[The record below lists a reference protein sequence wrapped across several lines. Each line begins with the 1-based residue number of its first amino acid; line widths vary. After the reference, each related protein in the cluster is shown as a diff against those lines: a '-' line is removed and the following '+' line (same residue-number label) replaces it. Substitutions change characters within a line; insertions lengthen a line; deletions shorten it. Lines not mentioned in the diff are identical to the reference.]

1 MINIDKYNFDKLND
15 IYELSSESPS
25 GLVWK
30 HSRYGGRNNK
40 QVIRLAGSQV
50 RTKEGELKTNS
61 RARSW
66 RTMCDKQHYQVH
78 RIMWVLLHGH
88 ISGDMVIDHL
98 DGNPFNNDISNLYLK
113 TVRENNQNVSLS
125 TRNKSS
131 VCGVFMEYCYKRKKH
146 VAWTATWS
154 DKTSKLCRKR
164 FNFSTYEPDIA
175 FRLAMQYRKER
186 LEELKQ
192 CGMSY
197 TDRHGVSPLDYK
209 QEHFA
214 KCNLIN

>member
-50 RTKEGELKTNS
+50 GTKEGELKTNS

-98 DGNPFNNDISNLYLK
+98 DGNPFNNTIENLRLVTPRMNQRNRSKNINNKTGEHGVAYHKTSNNSGGYNEYIRVVWAANNKQKHADFNLKRFTSFEDAVEFAALY
-113 TVRENNQNVSLS
+113 RELALAGDNSYS
-125 TRNKSS
+125 KSHGIRES
-131 VCGVFMEYCYKRKKH
+131 KRKKE
-146 VAWTATWS
+146 T
-154 DKTSKLCRKR
+154 
-164 FNFSTYEPDIA
+164 NE
-175 FRLAMQYRKER
+175 
-186 LEELKQ
+186 
-192 CGMSY
+192 
-197 TDRHGVSPLDYK
+197 
-209 QEHFA
+209 
-214 KCNLIN
+214 